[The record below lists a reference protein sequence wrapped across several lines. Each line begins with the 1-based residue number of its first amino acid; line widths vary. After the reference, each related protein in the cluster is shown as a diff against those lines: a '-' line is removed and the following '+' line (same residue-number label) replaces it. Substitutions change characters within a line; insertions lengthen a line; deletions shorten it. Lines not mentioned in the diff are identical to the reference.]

1 MGLIVPF
8 TNSNLMMNKKHH
20 LNSKK
25 DIIIEYVTS
34 YIDRDIDLNKLITIL
49 STIDKWAETE
59 AAFHKNLNKVLKT
72 LESTVREPNVQ
83 E

>member
-1 MGLIVPF
+1 
-8 TNSNLMMNKKHH
+8 MMNKKHH